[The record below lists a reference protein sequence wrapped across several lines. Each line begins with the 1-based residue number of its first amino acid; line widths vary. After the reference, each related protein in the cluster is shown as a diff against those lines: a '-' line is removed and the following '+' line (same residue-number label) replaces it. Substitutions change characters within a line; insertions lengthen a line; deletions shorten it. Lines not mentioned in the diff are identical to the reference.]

1 MKILIIKNDG
11 FGDLTMVIHM
21 LNNICHIKKAAIQI
35 ILSKG
40 SEPLGKYLKHF
51 NKIFLSKTGI
61 QLKDDNKI
69 IISEYDNKIIK
80 NIKKKKF

>member
-21 LNNICHIKKAAIQI
+21 LNNLKLTNKSKIQI

-40 SEPLGKYLKHF
+40 SEPLGKYLYYF
-51 NKIFLSKTGI
+51 NKTFFSKTPSDAARFI
-61 QLKDDNKI
+61 
-69 IISEYDNKIIK
+69 EVVV
-80 NIKKKKF
+80 FPTPPF